1 MNDPLLKAL
10 ANALVTFKL
19 QTLFHFSK
27 LDNAFLSHGSEIGP
41 HSLLRA
47 IFYLQHLTRDCADFY
62 FTLIPVPTGYGKRH
76 ENKECCVYVE
86 KVTWSKALLQCWWV
100 LWSQLAQQAM
110 ANLFTTKC
118 SIWCCS
124 EPFFPLFIYFF
135 NNWSILFLTKISE
148 SYVTNTLHRIMSLGL
163 WIIFNNTEDR

>member
-47 IFYLQHLTRDCADFY
+47 IFSIFSISPGTAQIFHFMP
-62 FTLIPVPTGYGKRH
+62 ISVPNGYRKRH
-76 ENKECCVYVE
+76 KNK
-86 KVTWSKALLQCWWV
+86 
-100 LWSQLAQQAM
+100 
-110 ANLFTTKC
+110 
-118 SIWCCS
+118 
-124 EPFFPLFIYFF
+124 
-135 NNWSILFLTKISE
+135 FL
-148 SYVTNTLHRIMSLGL
+148 
-163 WIIFNNTEDR
+163 

>member
-47 IFYLQHLTRDCADFY
+47 IFLSSASHLGLHRF
-62 FTLIPVPTGYGKRH
+62 FTLCP
-76 ENKECCVYVE
+76 
-86 KVTWSKALLQCWWV
+86 SLFQM
-100 LWSQLAQQAM
+100 AM
-110 ANLFTTKC
+110 AKDTR
-118 SIWCCS
+118 
-124 EPFFPLFIYFF
+124 
-135 NNWSILFLTKISE
+135 
-148 SYVTNTLHRIMSLGL
+148 TNSVVCM
-163 WIIFNNTEDR
+163 